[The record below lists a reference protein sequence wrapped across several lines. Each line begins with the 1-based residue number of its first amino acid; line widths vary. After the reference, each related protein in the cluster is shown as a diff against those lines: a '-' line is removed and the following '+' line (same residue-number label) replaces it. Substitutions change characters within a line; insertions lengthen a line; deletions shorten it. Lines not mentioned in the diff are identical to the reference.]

1 MTTEI
6 SSRLMLIGLVL
17 ALFGGGG
24 ALMSF
29 GLGHDI
35 GAGKIP
41 HGAHRPDWYWN
52 DGGSQIHACAG
63 LVPTA
68 VVRSILAALM
78 FCELELSLCPKYA
91 AHRAHSTC
99 CALGVIYRVSLKSS
113 A

>member
-1 MTTEI
+1 
-6 SSRLMLIGLVL
+6 
-17 ALFGGGG
+17 
-24 ALMSF
+24 
-29 GLGHDI
+29 
-35 GAGKIP
+35 
-41 HGAHRPDWYWN
+41 
-52 DGGSQIHACAG
+52 
-63 LVPTA
+63 